1 MRYLDRLFG
10 DGVISHRSIRGRD
23 WSARSPDLN
32 PFDFCARGLLKSK
45 AYTPKPRTL
54 EELRGNITREVSQ
67 LDQAM
72 LNRAILDV
80 KARCQKCIAANGG
93 YFE

>member
-54 EELRGNITREVSQ
+54 EELRRKITREVGQ
-67 LDQAM
+67 LHQAM
-72 LNRAILDV
+72 LNRSIVDV

>member
-1 MRYLDRLFG
+1 MELYPTG
-10 DGVISHRSIRGRD
+10 PSGVEIGQQ
-23 WSARSPDLN
+23 
-32 PFDFCARGLLKSK
+32 GLLTVTQLIFCVWGLLESK
-45 AYTPKPRTL
+45 VYTPKPRTL

-80 KARCQKCIAANGG
+80 KACCQKCIAANGG

>member
-1 MRYLDRLFG
+1 MLSGYIG

-54 EELRGNITREVSQ
+54 EELRGNITREVGQ

>member
-23 WSARSPDLN
+23 WSARSPDFN
-32 PFDFCARGLLKSK
+32 PFEFCARGLLESK

-54 EELRGNITREVSQ
+54 EELRGNITRKVSQ
-67 LDQAM
+67 LD
-72 LNRAILDV
+72 
-80 KARCQKCIAANGG
+80 
-93 YFE
+93 

>member
-54 EELRGNITREVSQ
+54 EELKGNITTEVGQ

-80 KARCQKCIAANGG
+80 KARCQKCIAAIGG